1 MARRVPVSAATREY
15 DKIMGSRMRIAVEA
29 SRGASTVADQMAAKC
44 AALTVPPGAAS
55 DYTELMRL
63 IIEDDLLLNPEDV
76 VWLNR
81 WARCR
86 QVYRID
92 PEVASELMDQPVEGD
107 LPCEALRRLPYPIVY
122 VEAPVRTYNGMRWC
136 TANGFLAWL
145 DVPLE
150 DPHGPEQL
158 MVCYIYRDRKRVLM
172 PVPLTGGTLADVAA
186 KVADDSSRA
195 TERILEQSGGEV
207 EVRYSAG
214 EDTLSAIA
222 QVVNLL
228 LYIISAEDDAE
239 VVYRPPS
246 ERRGQRVGR
255 RTNPETHRLV
265 GAVMGRAI
273 GAARTVAGVGVS
285 HGGNG
290 RTVSPHIRRAHW
302 QHYWTGKRKGRDD
315 GRFGDELVVRWIPP
329 VFVNGDGEPIEVV
342 HEG

>member
-15 DKIMGSRMRIAVEA
+15 DKIMGSRMSMAV
-29 SRGASTVADQMAAKC
+29 GAADGAETVADPMVAKA

-55 DYTELMRL
+55 DYSELMRL
-63 IIEDDLLLNPEDV
+63 IIEDDLLLNPEDI

-81 WARCR
+81 WSRCR

-92 PEVASELMDQPVEGD
+92 PDVASELMDQPVEGD

-122 VEAPVRTYNGMRWC
+122 VEAPVRTYNGMQWC
-136 TANGFLAWL
+136 TADGFLAWL

-158 MVCYIYRDRKRVLM
+158 MVCYIYRDRKRVLA

-195 TERILEQSGGEV
+195 SERILEQSGGEV

-239 VVYRPPS
+239 LVYRPPS
-246 ERRGQRVGR
+246 GQRGQRAGR

-273 GAARTVAGVGVS
+273 GAAKTLAGGGGQSSGTGRTVA
-285 HGGNG
+285 
-290 RTVSPHIRRAHW
+290 PHVRRAHW
-302 QHYWTGKRKGRDD
+302 QHYWTGKRKGRED

-329 VFVNGDGEPIEVV
+329 VFVNGDGEAVEVV
-342 HEG
+342 HTG